1 MENGH
6 FECLEREVAEL
17 LTERGLTVAAAESC
31 TGGLLSKRLTD
42 IPGSSR
48 FFIGGIVAYSAQAK
62 ISMLGVDPGLIKE
75 KGAVSREAALAMAD
89 GAREKLG
96 AGIGVG
102 ITGIAGPD
110 SDGSGLEVG
119 IVFIALT
126 TKEASVCESLHL
138 PCEPGR
144 DTADTKRDSLE
155 TARDAPVAELDTPE
169 PNRDSPEAELDSP
182 KTERDSPKTKLD
194 SPEPVSNIP
203 DPQRVRSV
211 RDRIRINASSHAL
224 DMLRKYLAS

>member
-6 FECLEREVAEL
+6 FDCLEREVAGL

-42 IPGSSR
+42 VPGSSR

-110 SDGSGLEVG
+110 SDSSGLEVG
-119 IVFIALT
+119 TVFIALT
-126 TKEASVCESLHL
+126 TEEASFCESLHL

-144 DTADTKRDSLE
+144 DGPETKLDSPE

-182 KTERDSPKTKLD
+182 KTERDNPKTKPD
-194 SPEPVSNIP
+194 SPEPVSSIP
-203 DPQRVRSV
+203 AQQRVRSV
-211 RDRIRINASSHAL
+211 RDSIRFDASSHAL